1 MKKSVANKLA
11 PSFASGIF
19 QLASLPESRRLLHF
33 IREQNVK
40 TLAIQS
46 QFGGEGRTFLTAL
59 LAEGA
64 FRFIDLRVL
73 IIDTVS
79 SFLEDT
85 FFKGRPATPPA
96 ASAIDVVVAKTLGK
110 EALFS
115 KTLGGENQPEK
126 NNNHPPPSDF
136 NLCAYI
142 RSVRDTYDLIL
153 IDCPPYDSIRAHD
166 LHPAI
171 IARHSDSSLMV
182 TSPRSLKQSALVSL
196 KALISH
202 YKLAPLGV
210 VFNGGGSS

>member
-1 MKKSVANKLA
+1 MKKSGDNKLA
-11 PSFASGIF
+11 PSLASGIF
-19 QLASLPESRRLLHF
+19 QIASLPDSRRLLHL

-46 QFGGEGRTFLTAL
+46 QFGGEGKTFIAAL

-73 IIDTVS
+73 VIDAVS

-85 FFKGRPATPPA
+85 FFKGRPPTPPGK
-96 ASAIDVVVAKTLGK
+96 SGIDVVVAKALDKGALLSTTLGA
-110 EALFS
+110 EIH
-115 KTLGGENQPEK
+115 PEK
-126 NNNHPPPSDF
+126 DTDSPSPSDF

-153 IDCPPYDSIRAHD
+153 IDCPPYDSIRPHD

-171 IARHSDSSLMV
+171 IARHSDSSLIV

-196 KALISH
+196 KALITH
-202 YKLAPLGV
+202 YNLVPLGM